1 MSIFA
6 LMTTATPTMWAQ
18 MTKSIALGLDWRA
31 PKRGRLAAYA
41 SISNL
46 LFPSGSVQVHDT
58 TLPGVVKDA
67 LLPRR

>member
-1 MSIFA
+1 
-6 LMTTATPTMWAQ
+6 

-31 PKRGRLAAYA
+31 PIRGRLAAYA

-46 LFPSGSVQVHDT
+46 LFPSGSVQVYDT
-58 TLPGVVKDA
+58 TLPDVVKDA